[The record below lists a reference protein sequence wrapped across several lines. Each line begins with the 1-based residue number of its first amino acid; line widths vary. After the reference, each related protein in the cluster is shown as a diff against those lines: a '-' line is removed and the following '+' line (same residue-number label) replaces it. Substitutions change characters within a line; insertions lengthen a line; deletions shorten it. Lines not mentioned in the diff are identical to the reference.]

1 MHFLTEFVNLQEL
14 TFNASLTVMKML
26 KDLERTEVCDS
37 LLTILMGFIAL
48 QDGEDEDF
56 PHWN

>member
-1 MHFLTEFVNLQEL
+1 
-14 TFNASLTVMKML
+14 MKMS

-37 LLTILMGFIAL
+37 LLPILGFIAL

-56 PHWN
+56 PYGN

>member
-1 MHFLTEFVNLQEL
+1 MQFQEL
-14 TFNASLTVMKML
+14 TFNGSLTVMKMS

-37 LLTILMGFIAL
+37 LLPILLGLIAL

-56 PHWN
+56 